1 MRKVKNIL
9 KRNLKAGK
17 QQYGTWITI
26 ESPIAC
32 ELMSSLGFDYFVID
46 TEHAP
51 LDHLMAQ
58 TLMQAMR
65 PDTKTTPI
73 VRVWWNDLVAI
84 KRVLDIGAHGIMVPW
99 INNKKDAEMAVKAT
113 RYAPAGLRGCGPR
126 RAAMFDPDYLQT
138 ADEEILVVVQIETVE
153 AVSHIDDI
161 CSTEGIDV
169 VYIGPADLSASHGH
183 LGNMSHPDV
192 QAAIDKVYDA
202 ARDHG
207 ISAGIHLGS
216 GKTISERIAKGY
228 DFCTL
233 GNDMLYLKAGVQ
245 NQFRELGLS
254 K

>member
-1 MRKVKNIL
+1 MKNEL
-9 KRNLKAGK
+9 KRRLNAGE
-17 QQYGTWITI
+17 QVYGTWISI

-51 LDHLMAQ
+51 LDHLMVQ

-65 PDTKTTPI
+65 PDTKTTPL
-73 VRVWWNDLVAI
+73 VRVWWNDPVPI

-99 INNKKDAEMAVKAT
+99 INNAKDAEMAVKAT
-113 RYAPAGLRGCGPR
+113 RYAPKGIRGCGPR
-126 RAAMFDPDYLQT
+126 RAAMFDPDYLKT
-138 ADEEILVVVQIETVE
+138 ADDEILIVAQIETVE
-153 AVSHIDDI
+153 AIQNINDI

-169 VYIGPADLSASHGH
+169 VYIGPADLSAAHGH
-183 LGNMSHPDV
+183 LGNMGHPEV
-192 QAAIDKVYDA
+192 QEAIDKVFDA

-216 GKTISERIAKGY
+216 GKTIPERIAKGY
-228 DFCTL
+228 DFVTL
-233 GNDMLYLKAGVQ
+233 GNDILYLKAGVQ
-245 NQFRELGLS
+245 NQFKELGLS